1 MHSRHLADSGIR
13 VFAALLLFTA
23 PLSAQDDNPGKQAYL
38 DDLSAVER
46 KYVAL
51 AEAMPESAYA
61 WRPAE
66 GVRSVGEVFTHVA
79 AANYMFGQIL
89 GTPTPADVTAKYPNP
104 QAFSA
109 VTNKAE
115 IVAMLRASF
124 AHGRNAVSGVT
135 DQQFN
140 SKVSMFGRE
149 TPFPSALLSFV
160 THNHE
165 HLGQAIAYARSNKV
179 TPPWSAG
186 N

>member
-1 MHSRHLADSGIR
+1 M
-13 VFAALLLFTA
+13 FAALLLFTA

-89 GTPTPADVTAKYPNP
+89 GTPTPADVAAKYPNP